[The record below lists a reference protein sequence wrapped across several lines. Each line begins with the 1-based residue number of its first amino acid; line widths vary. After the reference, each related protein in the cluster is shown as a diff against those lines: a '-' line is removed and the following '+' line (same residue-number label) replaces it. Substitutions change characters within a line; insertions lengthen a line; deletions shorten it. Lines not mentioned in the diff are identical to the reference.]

1 LGHLCASPDR
11 PAVRAP
17 SGFTLVELAVVMAIV
32 IILTGMAVPAFGRV
46 VATSRMQAA
55 AYQLAG
61 DLKLMR
67 ENAVLYQADLTMYFC
82 TNPTTDRTFYC
93 FELLPRLDSTTGLP
107 RTTLHY
113 SPPNAGDA
121 WPDPGRFLRRDFPYA
136 VKLALPKP
144 FTSVGY
150 IGSRE
155 YYKVTFYCGTAG
167 HFRGQPSAYGSVK
180 LVDQTGTRSWYV
192 IMDSVGRVRVSAS
205 SSGS

>member
-1 LGHLCASPDR
+1 MR
-11 PAVRAP
+11 RR

-32 IILTGMAVPAFGRV
+32 IILTGAAVPAFGRAV
-46 VATSRMQAA
+46 TTSRMQAA

-82 TNPTTDRTFYC
+82 TDPAADRTFYC

-113 SPPNAGDA
+113 NPPADAEA
-121 WPDPGRFLRRDFPYA
+121 WPDPSRFLRRDFPYA

-144 FTSVGY
+144 FTYVGY

-155 YYKVTFYCGTAG
+155 YYKVTFYSGSGG
-167 HFRGQPSAYGSVK
+167 HFRGQPSVLGGTVT
-180 LVDQTGTRSWYV
+180 LVDQTGSRAWYV
-192 IMDSVGRVRVSAS
+192 IMDSVGRVRVSGN

>member
-1 LGHLCASPDR
+1 M
-11 PAVRAP
+11 RARF
-17 SGFTLVELAVVMAIV
+17 GFTLIELAVVMAIV
-32 IILTGMAVPAFGRV
+32 IIVTGMAVPAFGRAV
-46 VATSRMQAA
+46 TTSRMQAA

-82 TNPTTDRTFYC
+82 TNPAADRTFYC

-107 RTTLHY
+107 RGTLHY
-113 SPPNAGDA
+113 YPPADGEM

-144 FTSVGY
+144 FTYVGC

-155 YYKVTFYCGTAG
+155 YYKVTFFSGSGG

-180 LVDQTGTRSWYV
+180 LVDRTGTRSWYV

>member
-1 LGHLCASPDR
+1 MRHPCASPDG
-11 PAVRAP
+11 PAVRARF
-17 SGFTLVELAVVMAIV
+17 GFTLVELAVAIAIV
-32 IILTGMAVPAFGRV
+32 IILAGMAVPAFGHV

-55 AYQLAG
+55 AYQLAN

-67 ENAVLYQADLTMYFC
+67 ENAILYQADLTMYFC

-93 FELLPRLDSTTGLP
+93 FEVLPRLDSMTGLP
-107 RTTLHY
+107 RATLHY
-113 SPPNAGDA
+113 NPPTDGGT

-144 FTSVGY
+144 FTYVGY

-155 YYKVTFYCGTAG
+155 YYKVTFFSGSGG

-192 IMDSVGRVRVSAS
+192 ILDSVGRVRVSAS

>member
-1 LGHLCASPDR
+1 MR
-11 PAVRAP
+11 RK
-17 SGFTLVELAVVMAIV
+17 GFSLIELAVVMAIV
-32 IILTGMAVPAFGRV
+32 IIMTGLAVPAFGRMV
-46 VATSRMQAA
+46 ETSRMQAA

-67 ENAVLYQADLTMYFC
+67 EHAVLYQADLTMYFC

-107 RTTLHY
+107 RAYLHY
-113 SPPNAGDA
+113 NPPTDREA

-144 FTSVGY
+144 FTYVGY

-155 YYKVTFYCGTAG
+155 YYKVSFYSGNGG
-167 HFRGQPSAYGSVK
+167 HFRGQPSVLGGTVN
-180 LVDQTGTRSWYV
+180 LVDQTGKRNWYV
-192 IMDSVGRVRVSAS
+192 IVDSVGRVRVSAQPPAS
-205 SSGS
+205 

>member
-1 LGHLCASPDR
+1 MQHPCGSPDG
-11 PAVRAP
+11 AVMRRR

-32 IILTGMAVPAFGRV
+32 IILTGMAVPAFGRA

-61 DLKLMR
+61 DLRLMR
-67 ENAVLYQADLTMYFC
+67 ENAILYQADLTMYFC
-82 TNPTTDRTFYC
+82 TNPSTERTFYC

-113 SPPNAGDA
+113 NPPTDGEA
-121 WPDPGRFLRRDFPYA
+121 WPGPGRFLRRDFPYA

-144 FTSVGY
+144 FTYVGY

-155 YYKVTFYCGTAG
+155 YHKVTFYSGSGG
-167 HFRGQPSAYGSVK
+167 HFRGQPSSYDK
-180 LVDQTGTRSWYV
+180 ITLVDRTGTRNWYV

-205 SSGS
+205 SS

>member
-1 LGHLCASPDR
+1 MR
-11 PAVRAP
+11 RR

-61 DLKLMR
+61 DLRLMR
-67 ENAVLYQADLTMYFC
+67 ENAILYQADLTMYFC
-82 TNPTTDRTFYC
+82 TNPSTERTFYC

-113 SPPNAGDA
+113 NPPTDGEA
-121 WPDPGRFLRRDFPYA
+121 WPGPGRFLRRDFPYA

-155 YYKVTFYCGTAG
+155 YYEVTFYSGSGG
-167 HFRGQPSAYGSVK
+167 HFRGQPSVLGGTVV
-180 LVDQTGTRSWYV
+180 LVDRTGTRNWYV

>member
-1 LGHLCASPDR
+1 MQGVS
-11 PAVRAP
+11 VRRK
-17 SGFTLVELAVVMAIV
+17 GFTLLELVVVIAIV
-32 IILTGMAVPAFGRV
+32 GILSGIAVPAFEH
-46 VATSRMQAA
+46 AMTTSRMQAA

-82 TNPTTDRTFYC
+82 TNPTADRTFYC

-107 RTTLHY
+107 RDYLHY
-113 SPPNAGDA
+113 NPPTDGEV

-144 FTSVGY
+144 FTYVGY

-155 YYKVTFYCGTAG
+155 YYKVTFYCGSGG
-167 HFRGQPSAYGSVK
+167 HFRGQPSAYGTVK
-180 LVDQTGTRSWYV
+180 LMDQTGAHNWYV
-192 IMDSVGRVRVSAS
+192 IVDSVGRVRVSAQPPAS
-205 SSGS
+205 

>member
-1 LGHLCASPDR
+1 MRRR
-11 PAVRAP
+11 P
-17 SGFTLVELAVVMAIV
+17 GFSLIELVVVIAIV
-32 IILTGMAVPAFGRV
+32 IILTGAAVPAFGHAV
-46 VATSRMQAA
+46 TTSRLQAA

-67 ENAVLYQADLTMYFC
+67 ENAILYQADLTMYLC
-82 TNPTTDRTFYC
+82 TDPASQRTFYC

-107 RTTLHY
+107 SATLHY
-113 SPPNAGDA
+113 NPPTDGEA
-121 WPDPGRFLRRDFPYA
+121 WPGPGRFLRRDFPYA

-150 IGSRE
+150 IGWRE
-155 YYKVTFYCGTAG
+155 YYKVTFYSGSGG
-167 HFRGQPSAYGSVK
+167 HFRGQPSVLGGTVA
-180 LVDQTGTRSWYV
+180 LVDQTGTRNWYV

>member
-1 LGHLCASPDR
+1 MR
-11 PAVRAP
+11 RRF
-17 SGFTLVELAVVMAIV
+17 GFSLVELVVVMAIV
-32 IILTGMAVPAFGRV
+32 IILTGIAVPAFGRA

-67 ENAVLYQADLTMYFC
+67 ENAILYQADLTMYFC
-82 TNPTTDRTFYC
+82 TDPSAGRTFYC
-93 FELLPRLDSTTGLP
+93 FEVLPRLDSTTGLP

-113 SPPNAGDA
+113 NPPSDGGT

-144 FTSVGY
+144 FTYVGY
-150 IGSRE
+150 IGSQE
-155 YYKVTFYCGTAG
+155 YYKVSFFSGSGG
-167 HFRGQPSAYGSVK
+167 HFRGQPSVLGGSVK
-180 LVDQTGTRSWYV
+180 LVDQTGTRNWYV